1 MKRTLLLIS
10 MIAAGFVGA
19 ANASETVSTWT
30 CSENKQFYTTGT
42 TEKIRLTWQS
52 KTFDLA
58 RENSLP
64 GSLRYKNTNTGYDL
78 VVLGNKAM
86 LFNIKSGTRL
96 ADFCQTAEMK
106 TGKLP
111 HLFADA
117 EPFVQNQLKV
127 LLH

>member
-1 MKRTLLLIS
+1 MKKSPLIVSLATAGLLGS
-10 MIAAGFVGA
+10 ASAIASQEV
-19 ANASETVSTWT
+19 TTWS
-30 CSENKQFYTTGT
+30 CSDSKQFKTSGT
-42 TEKIRLTWQS
+42 TEKVRLTWES
-52 KTFDLA
+52 KTFDLK

-64 GSLRYKNTNTGYDL
+64 GSLRYKNTNSGHDL

-117 EPFVQNQLKV
+117 EPFTQN
-127 LLH
+127 

>member
-1 MKRTLLLIS
+1 MKKNLLMIS
-10 MIAAGFVGA
+10 IATAGLLGSA
-19 ANASETVSTWT
+19 SAIANEEVTTWT
-30 CSENKQFYTTGT
+30 CSESKQFKTSGT
-42 TEKIRLTWQS
+42 TELVRITWES
-52 KTFDLA
+52 KTFDLK

-64 GSLRYKNTNTGYDL
+64 GSLRYKNSNSGHDL

-111 HLFADA
+111 HLFANS
-117 EPFVQNQLKV
+117 EPFTQN
-127 LLH
+127 

>member
-1 MKRTLLLIS
+1 MKKTLLIIS
-10 MIAAGFVGA
+10 LATAGLLGSA
-19 ANASETVSTWT
+19 SAIASEEVTTWT
-30 CSENKQFYTTGT
+30 CSESKQFKTSGT
-42 TEKIRLTWQS
+42 TELVRITWES
-52 KTFDLA
+52 KTFDLK

-64 GSLRYKNTNTGYDL
+64 GSLRYKNTNSGHDL

-111 HLFADA
+111 HLFANS
-117 EPFVQNQLKV
+117 EPFTQN
-127 LLH
+127 

>member
-1 MKRTLLLIS
+1 MKKNLLIIS
-10 MIAAGFVGA
+10 LAISGLLGTTTAF
-19 ANASETVSTWT
+19 ASEEVSTWT
-30 CSENKQFYTTGT
+30 CNESKQFKTSGT
-42 TEKIRLTWQS
+42 MEKVRLTWES
-52 KTFDLA
+52 KTFDLK

-64 GSLRYKNTNTGYDL
+64 GSLRYKNTATGHDL

-117 EPFVQNQLKV
+117 EPFTQN
-127 LLH
+127 

>member
-1 MKRTLLLIS
+1 MKKTLLIVGL
-10 MIAAGFVGA
+10 AVAGLLGSAPTF
-19 ANASETVSTWT
+19 ASEEVSTWT
-30 CSENKQFYTTGT
+30 CSESKQFKTTGT
-42 TEKIRLTWQS
+42 TEKVRLTWES
-52 KTFDLA
+52 KTFDLS

-64 GSLRYKNTNTGYDL
+64 GSLRYKNTTTGHDL

-111 HLFADA
+111 HLFAGA
-117 EPFVQNQLKV
+117 EPFTQN
-127 LLH
+127 

>member
-1 MKRTLLLIS
+1 MKKNLLIVS
-10 MIAAGFVGA
+10 LVISGLLGSATTF
-19 ANASETVSTWT
+19 ASEEVSTWT
-30 CSENKQFYTTGT
+30 CNESKQFKTSGT
-42 TEKIRLTWQS
+42 MEKVRLTWES
-52 KTFDLA
+52 KTFDLK

-64 GSLRYKNTNTGYDL
+64 GSLRYKNTATGHDL

-117 EPFVQNQLKV
+117 EPFTQN
-127 LLH
+127 

>member
-1 MKRTLLLIS
+1 MKQTLLIVSLA
-10 MIAAGFVGA
+10 IAGLLGSAPA
-19 ANASETVSTWT
+19 TASEEVSVWT
-30 CSENKQFYTTGT
+30 CSESKQFKTSGT
-42 TEKIRLTWQS
+42 TEKVRLTWES
-52 KTFDLA
+52 KTFDLN

-64 GSLRYKNTNTGYDL
+64 GSLRYKNTTTGHDL

-111 HLFADA
+111 HLFAGA
-117 EPFVQNQLKV
+117 EPFTQN
-127 LLH
+127 